1 MSRCLLD
8 TDTLSELMRRRSPAI
23 EKHATAYL
31 AQYNRFEISHITR
44 FEILRGL
51 KARAAT
57 TRLASFEAF
66 CRVNEIIPITDSVL
80 VQAADYYALLRNVGT
95 LIGDADLI
103 IAATAS
109 VNGLTLISNNTAHF
123 SRIPGLRLD
132 TWR

>member
-1 MSRCLLD
+1 
-8 TDTLSELMRRRSPAI
+8 MRRQNPETERRA
-23 EKHATAYL
+23 ATYL
-31 AQYNRFEISHITR
+31 SLHHRFAMSHITR

-57 TRLASFEAF
+57 TRLANFEAF
-66 CRVNEIIPITDSVL
+66 CRVNEIVPITDSVL
-80 VQAADYYALLRNVGT
+80 VQAADYYACLRNAGT

-109 VNGLTLISNNTAHF
+109 VNGLTLVSNNTAHF
-123 SRIPGLRLD
+123 GRIPGLRLD